1 MVWLSKREIAYYI
14 ILKKTFGNNPFNLGE
29 ALDVLAF
36 FGSKRVARKVIKN
49 LIKKGFLKKIDA
61 FDYRIEDLE
70 NALNNILFEYIRQ
83 RAYKTMKSRGF
94 KVAQNEKGEILI
106 YCLNEVKLR
115 ALELF
120 KEYNIILLNC

>member
-29 ALDVLAF
+29 ALDVLTF

-49 LIKKGFLKKIDA
+49 LIKKGFLKKIGMI
-61 FDYRIEDLE
+61 DYRIEDLE
-70 NALNNILFEYIRQ
+70 NALNKLLFEYIRQ

-94 KVAQNEKGEILI
+94 KVARNENGEILI

-115 ALELF
+115 ALELL

>member
-29 ALDVLAF
+29 ALDVLTF

-49 LIKKGFLKKIDA
+49 LIKKGFLKKIDVLN
-61 FDYRIEDLE
+61 YRIEDLE

-83 RAYKTMKSRGF
+83 RAYRNMKSRGF
-94 KVAQNEKGEILI
+94 KVTRNEKGEILI

-115 ALELF
+115 VLEVL